1 MMMMMMMMIMNDKL
15 FQLRMLRLG
24 EQGRSYCAETSL
36 HGLKYITEDGR
47 HIVERVI
54 WIILFTSAMCLMVNF
69 MIPGRGLEVRA
80 GPKLFTVCHDI
91 GQARAINNSSFINN
105 AGLVYSSQFIYRIY
119 RTTQPSFLSIN
130 HLHYIYY
137 MRNFDN

>member
-1 MMMMMMMMIMNDKL
+1 MNRLMMMMMMMMKKMNDKL

-24 EQGRSYCAETSL
+24 EQGKSYCAETSL

-91 GQARAINNSSFINN
+91 GPARTINNSSFINY
-105 AGLVYSSQFIYRIY
+105 ARVVYSS
-119 RTTQPSFLSIN
+119 
-130 HLHYIYY
+130 
-137 MRNFDN
+137 

>member
-1 MMMMMMMMIMNDKL
+1 MMMMMMMMMNDKL

-47 HIVERVI
+47 HILERVI
-54 WIILFTSAMCLMVNF
+54 WIILFTSAMCLMVSF
-69 MIPGRGLEVRA
+69 MIPGSGLEVRG

-91 GQARAINNSSFINN
+91 ALARAGQGNK
-105 AGLVYSSQFIYRIY
+105 
-119 RTTQPSFLSIN
+119 
-130 HLHYIYY
+130 
-137 MRNFDN
+137 